1 MSSMRARQVR
11 LLPGGEVEEAGHAIW
26 TMSATRLLF
35 ANGVIRYDARA
46 YHGPESELELD
57 NCLTVMSTYNLPW
70 RFSVWSHLGGD
81 VLTPR
86 LAARGMTEAGSE
98 RAMWLDLHGAVP
110 QAPEQS
116 VIEIRSATEES
127 GYRAWATIFTKVQGI
142 PNRHADLLEAL
153 VTTPQCL
160 HLVALA
166 NHRPVGCLSVGIE
179 EDLAV
184 LCNGGVLRSASRLG
198 VDRRLLQAAH
208 AAAAARGA
216 RACVALVTPEGAGV
230 CARLGHHPVTRVT
243 SLVPPS
249 P

>member
-1 MSSMRARQVR
+1 MRARLVR

-26 TMSATRLLF
+26 TMSATPLLF

-46 YHGPESELELD
+46 FHGPASELELD

-81 VLTPR
+81 VLIPR
-86 LAARGMTEAGSE
+86 LTARGMTEAGSE

-110 QAPEQS
+110 EAPEQAG
-116 VIEIRSATEES
+116 IEIRSAAEES
-127 GYRAWATIFTKVQGI
+127 GYRAWTSIFTKVQGI
-142 PNRHADLLEAL
+142 PNQYADLLEAL
-153 VTTPQCL
+153 VATPQFL

-166 NHRPVGCLSVGIE
+166 NHHPVGCLSVGIE

-184 LCNGGVLRSASRLG
+184 VCNGGVLRSARRLG
-198 VDRRLLQAAH
+198 VGRRLLKAAH
-208 AAAAARGA
+208 ATAAARGA
-216 RACVALVTPEGAGV
+216 RACVALATPEGAGV
-230 CARLGHHPVTRVT
+230 CTRLGHRPVTRVT
-243 SLVPPS
+243 YLVPPA